1 MKQLPFSSVLLL
13 PVVSTTPTV
22 CWLLRLSPQ
31 QKLQSASGNE
41 CRRSTTHH
49 LLGNL
54 TAVSRRPTCNATS
67 FTYCCWTYRIK
78 FRRCITVYKCEH
90 GMAPGYL
97 SLSVV
102 CRTVSAL
109 QGDTTDILLVAAKI
123 FLVSDVPLIG
133 KRSFVYATSSVWN
146 SLPDDIR

>member
-54 TAVSRRPTCNATS
+54 TAVSCSPTCNATS

-109 QGDTTDILLVAAKI
+109 QGRHHRHFAGRCQDFPRVRRATYWKTVVCLRN
-123 FLVSDVPLIG
+123 LICLELI
-133 KRSFVYATSSVWN
+133 T
-146 SLPDDIR
+146 